1 MIGKTISHYQIKE
14 KLGEGGMG
22 VVYAAEDTHLKR
34 RVALK
39 FLSSLDHPYRA
50 RFLREAQ
57 AVSRLTHQNVAT
69 VFDYG
74 ETSEGQPF
82 IVMELVEGKTL
93 HDILLAHSLPVLEA
107 VRVAAFI
114 GEALEEA
121 HRMGIIHRDIKPSN
135 VVITPRGNVKVL
147 DFGLAKLL
155 DEQYSAEEASG
166 VSRLVATR
174 THSSVV
180 VGTPLYL
187 SPEQATGKPLDGRSD
202 LFALGAVLYECLTGR
217 SAFSG
222 GSAIEIGA
230 QVIHFTPP
238 APSSLN
244 PHVTAELDRITMKAL
259 EKNVDKRYQSAEELV
274 RDLRQVESTLSTDGY
289 RAPRVSI
296 PVDSPSRVAHPSAI
310 TTIADAMRRPRL
322 SLATVVLVVFA
333 SGLLVWG
340 VAKWWKPTPFK
351 PSAVGEDWYN
361 KGTDALRNGA
371 FLQASIALQRAVDTD
386 KNFAL
391 AHARLAE
398 AWTELDYSDRA
409 KDELLLVRNL
419 VPDPS
424 ILRRVDGLYLDAIYH
439 VVGRD
444 FSGAVN
450 SYAEIAS
457 LLPNDAR
464 AFVDLGRAYEKNQEI
479 DRAIENY
486 VKAATL
492 DPQYPTAFLR
502 VGSCYSRKGD
512 VASAAVALDKAEALF
527 RALQNMEGLAEVL
540 RERGVLLGK
549 AGKFAEAK
557 LQFEQTL
564 ANARAANND
573 SQAIAALL
581 ELSYL
586 SFTEG
591 SLDEA
596 QNYAQQAVD
605 LAQQKGFE
613 NLVTGGLV
621 ELGNM
626 YRGRGD
632 YAKAE
637 AYFKQALDFARANKG
652 RRREALA
659 KLNLGGLY
667 IHQLRSDEGLAL
679 VDQAYSFYKLGG
691 YHHEV
696 LICLTEFGRGN
707 RRKGNYAEALKVL
720 NQKLELAKQAG
731 NEAQAALTYAD
742 MGAVMIEQERY
753 PEALANYDLSYS
765 LNVALKNKLL
775 IAYSQHNRAN
785 ILWRLGQTESARES
799 LRQAFELSSH
809 YEALLPDIELS
820 YASILMSE
828 RKFAEASKRAASA
841 LQLSGL
847 KYPAVSIEAKHIL
860 GSAKLFAGSKQEG
873 LRLCEQAANEALK
886 SQDEGLTSRSLL
898 AFAEALLETGDA
910 EKSLLMANQAGERL
924 ARQAQLDSEWRALE
938 IAARAKE
945 KLGDAGTATSLRTQA
960 REVLAQLEQK
970 WGQEAYKNYLTRPDI
985 QVYMSKLK

>member
-1 MIGKTISHYQIKE
+1 MIGQTISHYQIKE

-22 VVYAAEDTHLKR
+22 VVYVAEDTHLKR
-34 RVALK
+34 RVAVK

-57 AVSRLTHQNVAT
+57 AISRLTHQNIAT

-74 ETSEGQPF
+74 ETNEGQPY
-82 IVMELVEGKTL
+82 IVMELVEGQTL
-93 HDILLAHSLPVLEA
+93 HDILLDHSLPLIEA

-121 HRMGIIHRDIKPSN
+121 HRAAIVHRDIKPSN

-155 DEQYSAEEASG
+155 DDQYVNEDVSG
-166 VSRLVATR
+166 ISKLVVTR
-174 THSSVV
+174 TQSSVV

-187 SPEQATGKPLDGRSD
+187 SPEQATGKPIDGRSD

-230 QVIHFTPP
+230 QVIHFSPP
-238 APSSLN
+238 APSTLN
-244 PHVTAELDRITMKAL
+244 SHVTAELDRITLKAL
-259 EKNVDKRYQSAEELV
+259 EKNVDRRYQSAEELV
-274 RDLRQVESTLSTDGY
+274 SDLRQVEATLSSDGY

-296 PVDSPSRVAHPSAI
+296 PVDAPSRVAQPSAV
-310 TTIADAMRRPRL
+310 TTIAEAIRRPRV
-322 SLATVVLVVFA
+322 SLATVVLVVLA

-340 VAKWWKPTPFK
+340 AAKWWKPAPFK
-351 PSAVGEDWYN
+351 PSAIGQDWYN

-371 FLQASIALQRAVDTD
+371 YLQASFALQRAVDSD
-386 KNFAL
+386 KEFAL

-398 AWTELDYSDRA
+398 AWTELDYSDKA

-424 ILRRVDGLYLDAIYH
+424 SLRRVDGLYLDAIYD
-439 VVGRD
+439 VVSRN
-444 FSGAVN
+444 FVGAIK
-450 SYAEIAS
+450 SYAEIAA

-486 VKAATL
+486 VKATTL
-492 DPQYPTAFLR
+492 DPQYPTAYLR

-512 VASAAVALDKAEALF
+512 VASAASALDKAEGLF
-527 RALQNMEGLAEVL
+527 RGLQNMEGLAEVL
-540 RERGVLLGK
+540 RERGVLLHK
-549 AGKFAEAK
+549 AGKFADAK
-557 LQFEQTL
+557 VQFEQTL

-586 SFTEG
+586 SFTQG
-591 SLDEA
+591 ALDEA
-596 QNYAQQAVD
+596 QKFAQQAVD
-605 LAQQKGFE
+605 LAQQKNFE

-637 AYFKQALDFARANKG
+637 TYFKQALEFARANKG

-667 IHQLRSDEGLAL
+667 IHQLRADEGLAL
-679 VDQAYSFYKLGG
+679 VDQAYSFYQQGG

-696 LICLTEFGRGN
+696 LICLTEIGRGN
-707 RRKGNYAEALKVL
+707 RRKGNYEEALRVL
-720 NQKLELAKQAG
+720 NQKLDLAKQAG
-731 NEAQAALTYAD
+731 NEGQAALAYAD
-742 MGAVMIEQERY
+742 IGAVMIEQERY
-753 PEALANYDLSYS
+753 PEALVNYDLSYN
-765 LNVALKNKLL
+765 LNVTLKNNLL
-775 IAYSQHNRAN
+775 IAYNQHNRAN
-785 ILWRLGQTESARES
+785 ILWRLGQNENALES

-820 YASILMSE
+820 YASILLAE
-828 RKFAEASKRAASA
+828 RKFGEASRRAANA
-841 LQLSGL
+841 LLLSGS

-860 GSAKLFAGSKQEG
+860 GSAKLFAGSKREG
-873 LRLCEQAANEALK
+873 LALCEAAANEALK
-886 SQDEGLTSRSLL
+886 TQDDGLTSRSLL
-898 AFAEALLETGDA
+898 AYSEALLETGDA
-910 EKSLLMANQAGERL
+910 AKALQLANQAAERL
-924 ARQAQLDSEWRALE
+924 AKHMQQDSQWRALI
-938 IAARAKE
+938 IAARASE
-945 KLGDAGTATSLRTQA
+945 KLGNADAVASMHMQA
-960 REVLAQLEQK
+960 RQVLSQLEQK
-970 WGQEAYKNYLTRPDI
+970 WGQETFKRYLTRPDN
-985 QVYMSKLK
+985 QVYIGELN